1 MRQRLLRARV
11 LWTSLVACCLRAGS
25 CGLFPLDQA
34 YPQLVSEQ
42 TALAWPD
49 GGAAYLVASSGL
61 VRVNLRGVQSRGA
74 GVHLRDLPT
83 LGWRSLAC
91 NVSAYALCRS
101 AAGDVFPSSAP
112 RVGELFRE
120 EALPGG
126 WEEGLGCSNS
136 RGKVVTA
143 ERVYDVS
150 ACDVLDEGLD
160 VVYSRGRVYQRRSGL
175 GAPVYWV
182 LVVLGVLL
190 IRALS
195 YNIKALAGHAAQ
207 GDLAGGVNKALAGHA
222 APGESGPDKGAA
234 AAQWPALAWTTLAW
248 CILVA
253 EGDGVY
259 ATVED
264 ALCFWFC
271 VAYVALYV
279 AYHASLLAA
288 ADPAGEPPIFN
299 VLVGTLQLIVCRLF
313 GGALT
318 PYNPVLLVMVGTRMC
333 MKLQAMRGDSYV
345 RRCTIC
351 LDALWVGIFT
361 EYAFLP
367 DTMYLVPCLLGS
379 YVLSGFV

>member
-207 GDLAGGVNKALAGHA
+207 G
-222 APGESGPDKGAA
+222 ESGPDKGAA

-367 DTMYLVPCLLGS
+367 DAMYLVPCLLGS

>member
-1 MRQRLLRARV
+1 
-11 LWTSLVACCLRAGS
+11 
-25 CGLFPLDQA
+25 
-34 YPQLVSEQ
+34 
-42 TALAWPD
+42 
-49 GGAAYLVASSGL
+49 
-61 VRVNLRGVQSRGA
+61 
-74 GVHLRDLPT
+74 
-83 LGWRSLAC
+83 
-91 NVSAYALCRS
+91 
-101 AAGDVFPSSAP
+101 
-112 RVGELFRE
+112 
-120 EALPGG
+120 
-126 WEEGLGCSNS
+126 
-136 RGKVVTA
+136 
-143 ERVYDVS
+143 VYDVS

-222 APGESGPDKGAA
+222 AQGESGPDKGAA

-279 AYHASLLAA
+279 AYHALFFAV

-367 DTMYLVPCLLGS
+367 DAMYLVPCLLGS